1 MEFSLIKQFSKNTQI
16 SKTLTNT
23 IRMPHRNS
31 KTISHNIFKQGIE
44 QSQQLSISVRSL
56 HSETAE
62 KANWLCI
69 NDLVCLKTVT
79 LKGNK
84 NI

>member
-1 MEFSLIKQFSKNTQI
+1 MFKQFSKNTKI

-31 KTISHNIFKQGIE
+31 KTISHNIKQGIE

-56 HSETAE
+56 HSETADTA
-62 KANWLCI
+62 K
-69 NDLVCLKTVT
+69 LVMY
-79 LKGNK
+79 
-84 NI
+84 